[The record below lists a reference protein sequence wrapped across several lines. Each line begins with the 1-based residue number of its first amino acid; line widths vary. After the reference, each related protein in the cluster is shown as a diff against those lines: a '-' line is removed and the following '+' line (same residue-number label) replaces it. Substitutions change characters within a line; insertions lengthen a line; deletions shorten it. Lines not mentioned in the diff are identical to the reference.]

1 VKIAV
6 VAPSPVPFTRGGAER
21 ALWGIQAAIND
32 LTHHE
37 AEMIKIPVAERN
49 LPEVLAGYETF
60 AGLDLSHFD
69 RIITTKYP
77 AWMVDHPH
85 KTVLMMH
92 TLRGVYDTYWMHHQ
106 PLEVPNP
113 SDHVVAMLHL
123 MRQATHRGA
132 LDELFERWHNAL
144 AALGP
149 DHPDFAFPGPFA
161 RTVVRWLD
169 GIGMAPDAVAQYL
182 SQSATVADREGYFPR
197 GATPRIVNL
206 PGALPPAP
214 RNDEFGTYLF
224 TASRLDGPKRLDLL
238 IDAMAHVPGDVEL
251 RIAGTGALRAEL
263 EARAKGDPR
272 IRFLGFTRNDQLP
285 ELYANALAVPFIP
298 YDEDL
303 GLITLEA
310 FSQGTPVVTARDS
323 GGPCEFVVDG
333 VTGLV
338 ADPEPGS
345 IGRALARLVADP
357 TLAHQLGQAGKARGE
372 RITWDQVV
380 DALLGDARH
389 LPDAGGPSAPGAPG
403 GPVDARGPRRG
414 GPADAAPPTV
424 RRRRDPR
431 RKRVVVTTTFP
442 ITDPGHG
449 GQLRARHLY
458 GGLAAHAEVEVLAL
472 VDHGHQPARQTVA
485 PGLTQVVV
493 PRSMDHALAGER
505 ASLEARTPVTDLVA
519 GRDIALTPA
528 YLEAL
533 AEAADA
539 ADALILA
546 EPYLLP
552 ALEHLELDLPVVYDA
567 YNVEADLKA
576 HAYPATDIGRALLA
590 EVAEVERRA
599 VARAQAVTTCSDAD
613 ADRLAAL
620 FGRARDAFT
629 TIPNGTVVPAE
640 VPTDAERA
648 IAGARWRERYWRAG
662 SMGARPEHLAV
673 FFGSWHPPNLDAA
686 ELLIEVAPQVP
697 EVLVLSVGNHGA
709 AFADRVVPP
718 NLVFPGVVGL
728 RAKDRL
734 LGAADLA
741 LNPMRTGSG
750 TNLKLLEYLA
760 VGVPVLST
768 PFGARG
774 IDVVDGTHLRLAE
787 PDGFAEAIV
796 DVLADPAGAGA
807 RAEAGRALVAARYG
821 WDALGAQLAT
831 VVGGIVPVASAAGA
845 GSSLARP

>member
-1 VKIAV
+1 MKVAV

-37 AEMIKIPVAERN
+37 AEMIKVPVAERN
-49 LPEVLAGYETF
+49 LPEVLAGYELF

-106 PLEVPNP
+106 PLEVPDP

-132 LDELFERWHNAL
+132 LDEFFERWHNAL

-161 RTVVRWLD
+161 RRAIRWLD

-197 GATPRIVNL
+197 GVTPKIVNL

-214 RNDEFGTYLF
+214 RNEEHGTYLF

-238 IDAMAHVPGDVEL
+238 IDAMAHVPGDIEL
-251 RIAGTGALRAEL
+251 RIAGTGSLRAEL
-263 EARAKGDPR
+263 EARAKGDGR

-310 FSQGTPVVTARDS
+310 FSQGTAVVTARDS
-323 GGPCEFVVDG
+323 GGPTEFVVDG
-333 VTGLV
+333 ITGLV

-357 TLAHQLGQAGKARGE
+357 DLAHQLGEAGRARGE

-380 DALLGDARH
+380 DGLLGADRH
-389 LPDAGGPSAPGAPG
+389 LPEPG
-403 GPVDARGPRRG
+403 GPP
-414 GPADAAPPTV
+414 APPSPAVDGPTGTEPASAGAV
-424 RRRRDPR
+424 PGRRRRRRDPR
-431 RKRVVVTTTFP
+431 RPRVVVTTTFP
-442 ITDPGHG
+442 VTDPGHG
-449 GQLRARHLY
+449 GQLRARNLY
-458 GGLAAHAEVEVLAL
+458 GALAEWAEVEVVAL
-472 VDHGHQPARQTVA
+472 VDHGHQPERQTLSR
-485 PGLTQVVV
+485 GLTQVVV
-493 PRSMDHALAGER
+493 PRSAEHAAAGER
-505 ASLEARTPVTDLVA
+505 ASLAARTPVTDLVA
-519 GRDIALTPA
+519 GRDIDLTPA
-528 YLEAL
+528 YLATL
-533 AEAADA
+533 AEAAGDA
-539 ADALILA
+539 DVLVLA

-552 ALEHLELDLPVVYDA
+552 AVEALGLELPVIYDA
-567 YNVEADLKA
+567 YNVETDLKA
-576 HAYPATDIGRALLA
+576 TAYPDTEVGRELLA
-590 EVAEVERRA
+590 EVADVERRA
-599 VARAQAVTTCSDAD
+599 VIRAQAITTCSDAD
-613 ADRLAAL
+613 AQRLSTLCDRSL
-620 FGRARDAFT
+620 DAFT
-629 TIPNGTVVPAE
+629 PIPNGTLVPDVVPS
-640 VPTDAERA
+640 PSERR
-648 IAGARWRERYWRAG
+648 IAGERWRDRYWRAG
-662 SMGARPEHLAV
+662 SLGARPEHLAV

-686 ELLIEVAPQVP
+686 ELLIEVAPRLP
-697 EVLVLSVGNHGA
+697 GVLLLSVGNHGA
-709 AFADRVVPP
+709 AFANRVTPP
-718 NLVFPGVVGL
+718 NLVFTGVVGV

-734 LGAADLA
+734 LGAADVA

-760 VGVPVLST
+760 VGAPVVST

-774 IDVVDGTHLRLAE
+774 IDVVDGEHLRLAE
-787 PDGFAEAIV
+787 PVAFADAIAE
-796 DVLADPAGAGA
+796 VLADPVGAAHRADRA
-807 RAEAGRALVAARYG
+807 RERVSARYG
-821 WDALGAQLAT
+821 WSTLAAQLAT
-831 VVGGIVPVASAAGA
+831 VVRGVVPVASPARA
-845 GSSLARP
+845 GSSLAGP